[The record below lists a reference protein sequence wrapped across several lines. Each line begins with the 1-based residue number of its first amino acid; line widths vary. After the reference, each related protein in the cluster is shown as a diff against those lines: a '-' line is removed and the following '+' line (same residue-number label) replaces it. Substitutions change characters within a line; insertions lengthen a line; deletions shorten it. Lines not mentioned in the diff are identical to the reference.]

1 MMRVECASADL
12 QRVFN
17 IARAAGIARPART
30 VRDIGSRGS
39 RVSPHQGCLDIAV
52 MLKGLHPFEGRGC
65 GEAQRFDCFY
75 RSRRG
80 TYLRFCDRSL
90 QAGL

>member
-52 MLKGLHPFEGRGC
+52 MLKGPHPSRVAVAARHSALIVFIDRGAALIC
-65 GEAQRFDCFY
+65 VFAIGAY
-75 RSRRG
+75 K
-80 TYLRFCDRSL
+80 LV
-90 QAGL
+90 